1 MTGEPL
7 TAERV
12 APAGRGISALSVF
25 NAAVLGAVVL
35 VALVAPLVA
44 PYPYDVQDTD
54 ALYTAPSSAHWMGTD
69 RLGRDL
75 LSRLMYGTRTSL
87 LVGLASAV
95 VALILG
101 TAYGAVS
108 GYVGGAV
115 DRVLMR
121 GLDVLYA
128 LPDLLLII
136 LLSVLVGRGV
146 PGMIVAISLVGWMTV
161 ARLVRGEMLRWRER
175 PFVEAV
181 RASGAGHARILF
193 LHLLPQTV
201 GPLIVTL
208 TFRIPAGILAESTL
222 SFVGLGIAAPQTS
235 WGSLAGEGWSA
246 LKFYPH
252 VIIFPSLAIFLT
264 MLAFNL
270 LGDQLRDALDP
281 TTGSRG
287 SS

>member
-1 MTGEPL
+1 MSADSTVDRAFE
-7 TAERV
+7 A
-12 APAGRGISALSVF
+12 APRRISGFSVF
-25 NAAVLGAVVL
+25 NAAVIGAVVS
-35 VALVAPLVA
+35 VALLAPLVA
-44 PYPYDVQDTD
+44 PYPYDAQDTD
-54 ALYTAPSSAHWMGTD
+54 ALYAAPSSVHWMGTD

-75 LSRLMYGTRTSL
+75 FSRIVYGTRTSL
-87 LVGLASAV
+87 LVGLASAL

-121 GLDVLYA
+121 GLEVLYA

-136 LLSVLVGRGV
+136 LLSVVVGRGV
-146 PGMIVAISLVGWMTV
+146 PGMILAISLVGWMTV
-161 ARLVRGEMLRWRER
+161 ARLIRGEILRWRER
-175 PFVEAV
+175 PFVEAA
-181 RASGAGHARILF
+181 RATGAGHARILF
-193 LHLLPQTV
+193 VHLLPQTV

-252 VIIFPSLAIFLT
+252 VILFPSLAIFLT

-281 TTGSRG
+281 ARR
-287 SS
+287 